1 MKPGDLI
8 RFRDYLT
15 GEKKIGLL
23 IKRLPKAMRNDQWHD
38 IIVLCNG
45 EEVGWVSWQ
54 CEVYND
60 SSR

>member
-8 RFRDYLT
+8 QFRNYLT

-23 IKRLPKAMRNDQWHD
+23 IERLPKVMRNDRWHD
-38 IIVLCNG
+38 IIVLYNG
-45 EEVGWVSWQ
+45 KEVGWVSWQ

-60 SSR
+60 SSY